1 MATFSFRCL
10 LALRVERDGVGCCK
24 SVAGLGEQGLSGGV
38 NMGAG
43 PERVFKV
50 MRLNKGM
57 KEIILG
63 QLIIYW

>member
-1 MATFSFRCL
+1 M
-10 LALRVERDGVGCCK
+10 GCCK

-50 MRLNKGM
+50 MRLNEFTKARALFLPSACFSP
-57 KEIILG
+57 EDLLLG
-63 QLIIYW
+63 GCSF